1 MNLYKATRPDGTD
14 FRTGTVNY
22 AKALETGEVLK
33 HPEKRKRNRPA
44 TYFSVSVTPT
54 DCTGMRW
61 PCRLFRV
68 EAVGRAIKNDDLEN
82 KRCCSKLRV
91 VEELPAHEALGP
103 QGEEIAA
110 LIERCRTLPYDE
122 AQELHAAWDA
132 AWDAARHAA
141 WGAARDAAWEA
152 ARDAARGAAWD
163 AALDAAWE
171 AARDAARGAAR
182 GAAWEAAWDAAWG
195 AAWGAARD
203 AAWGAARDAA
213 RGAALALISK
223 DLITPEQF
231 NTLYDPWRK
240 VMEK

>member
-1 MNLYKATRPDGTD
+1 MKLYKATRPDGTD
-14 FRTGTVNY
+14 FQTGTVNY
-22 AKALETGEVLK
+22 AEALKTGEVLK
-33 HPEKRKRNRPA
+33 HPAKLQRNQPS
-44 TYFSVSVTPT
+44 TYFSVSVSPT

-68 EAVGRAIKNDDLEN
+68 EPVGRAIKNDRLEN
-82 KRCCSKLRV
+82 KRCCSSLRV

-110 LIERCRTLPYDE
+110 LIERCRPLTPDE
-122 AQELHAAWDA
+122 AQELH
-132 AWDAARHAA
+132 
-141 WGAARDAAWEA
+141 
-152 ARDAARGAAWD
+152 AARGAAWD
-163 AALDAAWE
+163 AA
-171 AARDAARGAAR
+171 RG
-182 GAAWEAAWDAAWG
+182 
-195 AAWGAARD
+195 
-203 AAWGAARDAA
+203 AA